1 VSKLTRV
8 KIIQWCTDLSE
19 LLCTDAD
26 DEAEVHELR
35 DLALAALERGPGWR
49 SMEGAPK
56 DGSWIL
62 GWDGFSVKHINWSE
76 LFACWE
82 DVGGFAVKPTHWQ
95 PLPTPPA
102 AKEAEQVCKDCRE
115 VGMLH
120 CAHPEECAGMK
131 YKDGTTIWDRTQ
143 GSKCE
148 HGCVDGR
155 IRHPFSQFNPDPHE
169 TPCPIHGEGHSKPA
183 ATKPERCGHEDVNVG
198 IAEGCPYC
206 LMVSSPPWPMPKKK
220 PKPAAQ
226 AQKETK

>member
-1 VSKLTRV
+1 
-8 KIIQWCTDLSE
+8 
-19 LLCTDAD
+19 
-26 DEAEVHELR
+26 
-35 DLALAALERGPGWR
+35 
-49 SMEGAPK
+49 
-56 DGSWIL
+56 
-62 GWDGFSVKHINWSE
+62 
-76 LFACWE
+76 
-82 DVGGFAVKPTHWQ
+82 
-95 PLPTPPA
+95 
-102 AKEAEQVCKDCRE
+102 
-115 VGMLH
+115 
-120 CAHPEECAGMK
+120 MK